1 VNFQNAPAGTIRA
14 ALRYPT
20 FRWLLG
26 SLAVSQI
33 GDWMYNLALVLLV
46 FDRTR
51 SPLWAGVTTA
61 ARIVP
66 IVALGP
72 LGGVVADRFDRR
84 RVMIGCDI
92 ARMGLMA
99 LLAAVA
105 VLQLPIALAPL
116 IAAVATAFAAPY
128 MPCVAA
134 ITPRLVDDAD
144 LPGANA
150 ARSAVGGA
158 GIIAGP
164 ALGGVLLLLGPPA
177 VVFGLNALTFGLS
190 ALGVLAAGVLAAGAR
205 AAFRP
210 SGLAGGPAGRRPG
223 LLREVAAG
231 AAALR
236 SHPRALR
243 LVGADIVCST
253 LYGTQTVL
261 LLVVSRQVG
270 LGASGYGYLFA
281 GIGAGGLLGTALAS
295 RAARCRHPRALLAGA
310 LAAAGLPMPLLA
322 VTRWPAAAI
331 ALVAVTGTGCMLVEI
346 LTETCLQRE
355 LDEEV
360 FGRAYGL
367 ALPAS
372 LGGIVA
378 GSLIAPLLTGAL
390 GGPGALVATGG
401 AVLAYAAL
409 LLRTRR
415 GVAAGTPERIPAAA
429 PAEAFELTS
438 A

>member
-14 ALRYPT
+14 ALRYPA

-26 SLAVSQI
+26 SLAVSQT

-46 FDRTR
+46 YDRTH

-150 ARSAVGGA
+150 ARSAVGGV
-158 GIIAGP
+158 GIIGGP

-177 VVFGLNALTFGLS
+177 VVFGLNALTFGVS
-190 ALGVLAAGVLAAGAR
+190 ALGVLAAGAR

-210 SGLAGGPAGRRPG
+210 AGLAGGPAGRRPG
-223 LLREVAAG
+223 LLREVADG

-236 SHPRALR
+236 SHPQALR

-253 LYGTQTVL
+253 LYGTLTVL

-270 LGASGYGYLFA
+270 LGTGGYGYLFA
-281 GIGAGGLLGTALAS
+281 GIGAGGLVGTVLAG
-295 RAARCRHPRALLAGA
+295 RAVRCRHPRAVLAAA

-331 ALVAVTGTGCMLVEI
+331 ALVAVTGLGCMLVEI
-346 LTETCLQRE
+346 LTETSLQRE

-390 GGPGALVATGG
+390 GGSGALVATGC
-401 AVLAYAAL
+401 AVLGYAAL
-409 LLRTRR
+409 LLRSRR
-415 GVAAGTPERIPAAA
+415 GAPAVTPVAAVTPEAVVVPGAALEVVGA
-429 PAEAFELTS
+429 
-438 A
+438 